1 MTEVTRVPLQPIA
14 SGSLLKFFLGVIVG
28 AALASAVAWYIARP
42 ASVDVETITAGTG
55 ATPAEGDA
63 VFVDYVGKLEDGTVF
78 DQSPPRGEIPEQIA
92 HLIPQGTYMELG
104 GVVPGFREAL
114 MQMQKGGRYTVT
126 VPAEKAYGASPPPGS
141 PIPANAAL
149 TFDVTLHEI
158 MTPEQVQERLAQI
171 NAIAGQLAPP
181 EGAEGAAAGAAAP
194 PAGAP
199 ASPPVTAPAQ

>member
-42 ASVDVETITAGTG
+42 ASVDVETISAGTG
-55 ATPAEGDA
+55 ENPKEGDA

-78 DQSPPRGEIPEQIA
+78 DQSPPRGDIPAEIAALIPE
-92 HLIPQGTYMELG
+92 GSYMELG

-114 MQMQKGGRYTVT
+114 LQMQKGGVYTVT
-126 VPAEKAYGASPPPGS
+126 IPAELAYGANPPAGS
-141 PIPANAAL
+141 PVPPNADL

-171 NAIAGQLAPP
+171 NAITSQMAPP
-181 EGAEGAAAGAAAP
+181 EGAEGAAP
-194 PAGAP
+194 PAGAAP
-199 ASPPVTAPAQ
+199 APAPAPAPAQ